1 MNQISKTQSRDPR
14 PATRDQQEDALRI
27 VFVGHVDHGKSTL
40 VGRILHETHS
50 VLPSKIKY
58 VEEICKDRGMKF
70 EYAFLLDALEEEQ
83 DQGVT
88 IDVSQVLF
96 KTQRRAYR
104 VIDAPGHK
112 EFLKNMISGAS
123 SADVAILLID
133 AEEGLREQ
141 SKRHATILSLLGIK
155 TIIVVINKMDLVGY
169 KKEVYDKICTDYSVH
184 LASLKLTAKAFVPL
198 SAYEGENL
206 VSKSSKMPWVQGQ
219 AFLPLLDS
227 LEKPKLPEDKP
238 LRLPLQD
245 VYKFDKQRIFAGR
258 VESGK
263 ISAGDEVLFLPSG
276 KTGTVKSIEKWH
288 APVQTAA
295 LAGESI
301 GFTLTDPIFVER
313 GEMVCSTS
321 GARPR
326 LPDGGQVPD
335 GQGKPEVAYS
345 FLAHIFWMGSQHLEK
360 GAKCI
365 LKLTT
370 QEIECQVDAVLKV
383 INSSTLE
390 EVSATARQVA
400 KNEVAELI
408 LSTKKPVVFDTFD
421 AIEETGRFVL
431 VSDRQVRGG
440 GIILKKTQAYSAI

>member
-1 MNQISKTQSRDPR
+1 MQNDSNVVEEIKPR
-14 PATRDQQEDALRI
+14 MTTHPSSLATHDQTEDALRI

-96 KTQRRAYR
+96 KTERRAYR

-169 KKEVYDKICTDYSVH
+169 KKEVYDKICTDYGVH
-184 LASLKLTAKAFVPL
+184 LASLKLTAKAFVPI

-206 VSKSSKMPWVQGQ
+206 VSKSSKMPWVQGP
-219 AFLPLLDS
+219 ALLPLLDS
-227 LEKPKLPEDKP
+227 LEKPKPSEHKP

-263 ISAGDEVLFLPSG
+263 ISAEDEILFLPSG
-276 KTGTVKSIEKWH
+276 KTGTVNSIEKWN
-288 APVQTAA
+288 APSQTSA

-301 GFTLTDPIFVER
+301 GFTLTDQIFVER
-313 GEMVCSTS
+313 GEVVCSAS
-321 GARPR
+321 GAR
-326 LPDGGQVPD
+326 LPD
-335 GQGKPEVAYS
+335 GQGKPEVAHS

-390 EVSATARQVA
+390 EVSASARQVA
-400 KNEVAELI
+400 KNEGAELI

-440 GIILKKTQAYSAI
+440 GIILKGTQSYSAI

>member
-1 MNQISKTQSRDPR
+1 MKIISEREASSFELPASNQTD
-14 PATRDQQEDALRI
+14 EALRI

-40 VGRILHETHS
+40 VGHLLHETHS
-50 VLPSKIKY
+50 VLPPKIKY

-83 DQGVT
+83 DQGIT
-88 IDVSQVLF
+88 IDVSQVVF
-96 KTQRRAYR
+96 NSARRAYK

-123 SADVAILLID
+123 GADVAVLLID

-169 KKEVYDKICTDYSVH
+169 KKEVYDPIKSDTSRY
-184 LASLKLTAKAFVPL
+184 LASLKLTARAFIPL

-206 VSKSSKMPWVQGQ
+206 VSKSVKMPWFEGQ

-227 LEKPKLPEDKP
+227 LDKPPLSLDKP

-245 VYKFDKQRIFAGR
+245 VYKFDKNRVFAGR

-263 ISAGDEVLFLPSG
+263 ISVGDEVLFLPSG
-276 KTGTVKSIEKWH
+276 RTGIVKTIEKWS
-288 APVQTAA
+288 APKQTSA
-295 LAGESI
+295 LAGESV
-301 GFTLTDPIFVER
+301 GFTLQDQIFVER
-313 GEMVCSTS
+313 GEVVCHASS
-321 GARPR
+321 RPE
-326 LPDGGQVPD
+326 QA
-335 GQGKPEVAYS
+335 QS

-360 GAKCI
+360 GAKCL

-370 QEIECQVDAVLKV
+370 QDIECAVDAILKV
-383 INSSTLE
+383 VNSSTLE
-390 EVSATARQVA
+390 EVQSASKQIA
-400 KNEVAELI
+400 KNEVAEII
-408 LSTKKPVVFDTFD
+408 LSTRKPVVFDTFD
-421 AIEETGRFVL
+421 EIAETGRFVL
-431 VSDRQVRGG
+431 VSDHQVRGG
-440 GIILKKTQAYSAI
+440 GIILKKAETYSAI

>member
-1 MNQISKTQSRDPR
+1 MSRPVSDPQ
-14 PATRDQQEDALRI
+14 AEVRDEAIRI

-40 VGRILHETHS
+40 VGRILHETGA
-50 VLPSKIKY
+50 VTQSKIAA

-88 IDVSQVLF
+88 IDVSQVNF
-96 KTQRRAYR
+96 KTARRPYR

-141 SKRHATILSLLGIK
+141 SKRHATILSLLGIR

-169 KKEVYDKICTDYSVH
+169 DRAVYDRICSDYGAY
-184 LASLKLTAKAFVPL
+184 LQTLKVTPKAFVPL

-206 VSKSSKMPWVQGQ
+206 SKSGTKMPWYTGP

-227 LEKPKLPEDKP
+227 LDRHRPAEDKP

-263 ISAGDEVLFLPSG
+263 VSVGDELVFLPSE
-276 KTGTVKSIEKWH
+276 KTGVVRSIEKWS
-288 APVQTAA
+288 APVQTSAA
-295 LAGESI
+295 AGESI
-301 GFTLTDPIFVER
+301 GFTLEDQIFVER
-313 GEMVCSTS
+313 GEIACHAKT
-321 GARPR
+321 RP
-326 LPDGGQVPD
+326 QTA
-335 GQGKPEVAYS
+335 QS
-345 FLAHIFWMGSQHLEK
+345 FAANIFWMGSRRLEK
-360 GAKCI
+360 GARCL

-370 QEIECQVDAVLKV
+370 QEIECTVESIPKV
-383 INSSTLE
+383 VNSSTLE
-390 EVSATARQVA
+390 EISANAREVA
-400 KNEVAELI
+400 KNEVAEII
-408 LSTKKPVVFDTFD
+408 LTSKKPVVMDTFEN
-421 AIEETGRFVL
+421 IPETGRFVL
-431 VSDRQVRGG
+431 VHEKQVRGG
-440 GIILKKTQAYSAI
+440 GIILKKVEPYGAI

>member
-1 MNQISKTQSRDPR
+1 MKAVTKTKEEASSFQLLASNQAD
-14 PATRDQQEDALRI
+14 DALRI

-88 IDVSQVLF
+88 IDVSQVVF

-123 SADVAILLID
+123 GADVAILLID

-169 KKEVYDKICTDYSVH
+169 QKEVYEKIRSDYSVH

-206 VSKSSKMPWVQGQ
+206 VSQGSKMPWYEGA

-227 LEKPKLPEDKP
+227 LEKPKLSEHKP

-276 KTGTVKSIEKWH
+276 KTGTVKMIEKWS
-288 APVQTAA
+288 APVQTSA

-301 GFTLTDPIFVER
+301 GVTLTDQIFVER
-313 GEMVCSTS
+313 GEMVCHAS
-321 GARPR
+321 G
-326 LPDGGQVPD
+326 
-335 GQGKPEVAYS
+335 GKPEVAQS

-360 GAKCI
+360 GAKCV

-370 QEIECQVDAVLKV
+370 QEIECQVDAILKV

-390 EVSATARQVA
+390 EVSAAARQVA
-400 KNEVAELI
+400 KNEVAEII

-421 AIEETGRFVL
+421 AIEETGHFVL

-440 GIILKKTQAYSAI
+440 GIILKKTAAYSAI

>member
-1 MNQISKTQSRDPR
+1 MATLSQTKVAGSDIQTQN
-14 PATRDQQEDALRI
+14 AAEEALRI

-40 VGRILHETHS
+40 VGRILYETHS

-58 VEEICKDRGMKF
+58 VEEICKDKGMKF

-88 IDVSQVLF
+88 IDVSQVVF
-96 KTQRRAYR
+96 KTNRRAYR

-123 SADVAILLID
+123 GADVAILLID

-155 TIIVVINKMDLVGY
+155 KIVVVINKMDLVGY
-169 KKEVYDKICTDYSVH
+169 KKEVYDALKSDYSRH
-184 LASLKLTAKAFVPL
+184 LASLKLTAKEFVPL

-206 VSKSSKMPWVQGQ
+206 VTKSSKMPWYEGL

-227 LEKPKLPEDKP
+227 LDRAALSVDKP
-238 LRLPLQD
+238 LRFPLQD

-258 VESGK
+258 IESGK
-263 ISAGDEVLFLPSG
+263 ITAGDEVLFLPSG

-288 APVQTAA
+288 APAQTYAT
-295 LAGESI
+295 AGESV
-301 GFTLTDPIFVER
+301 GFTLHDQIFVER
-313 GEMVCSTS
+313 GEIVCHAKS
-321 GARPR
+321 RPE
-326 LPDGGQVPD
+326 QA
-335 GQGKPEVAYS
+335 QS

-360 GAKCI
+360 GAKCL

-370 QEIECQVDAVLKV
+370 QDIECTVDSILKV

-390 EVSATARQVA
+390 EVSAASRQVA
-400 KNEVAELI
+400 KNEVAEI
-408 LSTKKPVVFDTFD
+408 IISAKKPVVFDTFD
-421 AIEETGRFVL
+421 VIEETGRFVL

-440 GIILKKTQAYSAI
+440 GIILKKAETYSAI

>member
-1 MNQISKTQSRDPR
+1 MSAVSSTINPRSAIQDPQS
-14 PATRDQQEDALRI
+14 DALRI

-40 VGRILHETHS
+40 VGRILRETQS

-83 DQGVT
+83 DQGIT
-88 IDVSQVLF
+88 IDVSQVVF
-96 KTQRRAYR
+96 KTKRRAYS

-169 KKEVYDKICTDYSVH
+169 KKEVYDRIKSDTSRH

-206 VSKSSKMPWVQGQ
+206 VTKSAKMPWGEGE

-227 LEKPKLPEDKP
+227 LDRPPFSADKP

-276 KTGTVKSIEKWH
+276 KTGIVKTIEKWH
-288 APVQTAA
+288 LPSPAACLPVRQTPQRAE
-295 LAGESI
+295 AGESI
-301 GFTLTDPIFVER
+301 GFTLEDQIFVER
-313 GEMVCSTS
+313 GEIVCRPS
-321 GARPR
+321 ARPEMAR
-326 LPDGGQVPD
+326 
-335 GQGKPEVAYS
+335 S

-360 GAKCI
+360 GAKCL

-370 QEIECQVDAVLKV
+370 QEVECTVDAILKV
-383 INSSTLE
+383 VNSSTLE
-390 EVSATARQVA
+390 ELQSASRQVA
-400 KNEVAELI
+400 KNEVAEI
-408 LSTKKPVVFDTFD
+408 IFSTKKPVVFDTFD
-421 AIEETGRFVL
+421 LIQETGRFVL
-431 VSDRQVRGG
+431 VNDRQVRGG
-440 GIILKKTQAYSAI
+440 GIILKKAEIYSAI